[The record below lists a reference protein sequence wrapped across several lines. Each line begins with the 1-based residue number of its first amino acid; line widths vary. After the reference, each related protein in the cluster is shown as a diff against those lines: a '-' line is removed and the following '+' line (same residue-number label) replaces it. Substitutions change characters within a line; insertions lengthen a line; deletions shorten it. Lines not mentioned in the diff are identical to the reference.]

1 LIIKIE
7 TMKNTFLLFTFL
19 ILSASFFAQAPQKMS
34 YQAVIRNSNGALV
47 NSTTVGIKI
56 SIIQGS
62 IAGTIVYSE
71 TQSTTTNANG
81 LASLEIGSGVVISG
95 SFSSINWAAGPLFI
109 KTQTDP
115 TGGTNYT
122 ITGSSQLMSVP
133 YALFSANGTPGPA
146 GPQGLPG
153 TNGTNGA
160 QGPIGLT
167 GAQGQTGPAGPQG
180 LQGLP
185 GTNGTNGAQGPIGLT
200 GAQGQTGPAGATGAQ
215 GIQGETGPAGA
226 DGAVGP
232 AGAQGI
238 QGETGPAGA
247 DGAVGETGATGPQG
261 PAGNDGETGPVGPQG
276 LVGPSAPPAAM
287 NYAQNIGTQVIL
299 TAGDFQDIIS
309 ITLTT
314 SGGPVEVSTYGDAN
328 NPSGPVLGRL
338 QLYRDTIALGNDCWV
353 EGDAT
358 NENQQFG
365 MSVVDEP
372 PAGTH
377 TYTLKANYLQS
388 TTYFGETSGPVIH
401 AIELL
406 GPQGAA
412 STVAGPQGLP
422 GATGPQ
428 GEQGIQGLTGAT
440 GPQGI
445 AGTNGTNG
453 QVGGFTHY
461 LGEAFNGGIIFYLYK
476 GSDGLEHGLIVALT
490 ESTAKWQTTATLV
503 NANRTEDGAYNTTL
517 MTNSPAA
524 TYIAGLGAGWY
535 LPSIDE
541 LGLLYYNRYS
551 AQKGLRTSG
560 NTLLSNTAVYWSSFE
575 FNATSAYDFSFNG
588 GTAFDNT
595 KTGTKPVRGVR
606 AF

>member
-1 LIIKIE
+1 
-7 TMKNTFLLFTFL
+7 MKNTFTLFTFL

-47 NSTTVGIKI
+47 NSTTVGMKI

-71 TQSTTTNANG
+71 TQTATTNANG
-81 LASLEIGSGVVISG
+81 LVSLEIGSGTVISG

-133 YALFSANGTPGPA
+133 YALYSANGTPGPA
-146 GPQGLPG
+146 GPQGLPGTNGTNGEQGPIGLTGATGAQGQTGPAGPQGPQGLPG

-167 GAQGQTGPAGPQG
+167 GAQG
-180 LQGLP
+180 
-185 GTNGTNGAQGPIGLT
+185 
-200 GAQGQTGPAGATGAQ
+200 
-215 GIQGETGPAGA
+215 
-226 DGAVGP
+226 
-232 AGAQGI
+232 
-238 QGETGPAGA
+238 
-247 DGAVGETGATGPQG
+247 
-261 PAGNDGETGPVGPQG
+261 PVGPQG
-276 LVGPSAPPAAM
+276 LVGPSAPPADM

-377 TYTLKANYLQS
+377 IYTLKANFLQS

-406 GPQGAA
+406 GPQGA
-412 STVAGPQGLP
+412 
-422 GATGPQ
+422 
-428 GEQGIQGLTGAT
+428 IGLTGAI
-440 GPQGI
+440 GPQGP
-445 AGTNGTNG
+445 AG
-453 QVGGFTHY
+453 VGGFIHWI
-461 LGEAFNGGIIFYLYK
+461 GQEFGGGVIFHLFK
-476 GSDGLEHGLIVALT
+476 DAQGVEHGLIVDKTDLSTNVWSNVNQIEIVPSAQSSWDGLSNSNAIVGQAGHTSSASALC
-490 ESTAKWQTTATLV
+490 L
-503 NANRTEDGAYNTTL
+503 NL
-517 MTNSPAA
+517 TNGGQSD
-524 TYIAGLGAGWY
+524 WY
-535 LPSIDE
+535 LPSVQE
-541 LGLLYYNRYS
+541 LNMLWNNYYTVARS
-551 AQKGLRTSG
+551 LSQISG
-560 NTLLSNTAVYWSSFE
+560 ATQLQQAAYWSSTETGANVAWSCNFYNG
-575 FNATSAYDFSFNG
+575 FASSLNKGNAAY
-588 GTAFDNT
+588 
-595 KTGTKPVRGVR
+595 VRAVR

>member
-1 LIIKIE
+1 
-7 TMKNTFLLFTFL
+7 MKNTLILFTFL
-19 ILSASFFAQAPQKMS
+19 ILSASSFAQAPQKMS
-34 YQAVIRNSNGALV
+34 YQAVIRNSSGALV
-47 NSTTVGIKI
+47 NSTTVGMKI

-95 SFSSINWAAGPLFI
+95 SFSSINWAAGPFFI

-133 YALFSANGTPGPA
+133 YALFSANGTPGP
-146 GPQGLPG
+146 
-153 TNGTNGA
+153 

-167 GAQGQTGPAGPQG
+167 GAQ
-180 LQGLP
+180 
-185 GTNGTNGAQGPIGLT
+185 
-200 GAQGQTGPAGATGAQ
+200 
-215 GIQGETGPAGA
+215 
-226 DGAVGP
+226 
-232 AGAQGI
+232 
-238 QGETGPAGA
+238 
-247 DGAVGETGATGPQG
+247 
-261 PAGNDGETGPVGPQG
+261 GPVGPQG
-276 LVGPSAPPAAM
+276 LVGPSAPPADM

-377 TYTLKANYLQS
+377 IYTLKANFLQS

-406 GPQGAA
+406 GPQGA
-412 STVAGPQGLP
+412 
-422 GATGPQ
+422 
-428 GEQGIQGLTGAT
+428 IGLTGAI
-440 GPQGI
+440 GPQGP
-445 AGTNGTNG
+445 AG
-453 QVGGFTHY
+453 VGGFIHWI
-461 LGEAFNGGIIFYLYK
+461 GQEFGGGVIFHLFK
-476 GSDGLEHGLIVALT
+476 DAQGVEHGLIVDKTDLSTNVWSNVNQIEIVPSAQSSWDGLSNSNAIVGQAGHTSSASALC
-490 ESTAKWQTTATLV
+490 L
-503 NANRTEDGAYNTTL
+503 NL
-517 MTNSPAA
+517 TNGGQSD
-524 TYIAGLGAGWY
+524 WY
-535 LPSIDE
+535 LPSVQE
-541 LGLLYYNRYS
+541 LNMLWNNYYTVARS
-551 AQKGLRTSG
+551 LSQISG
-560 NTLLSNTAVYWSSFE
+560 ATQLQQAAYWSSTETGANGAWSCNFYNG
-575 FNATSAYDFSFNG
+575 FASSLNKGDAAY
-588 GTAFDNT
+588 
-595 KTGTKPVRGVR
+595 VRAVR

>member
-1 LIIKIE
+1 
-7 TMKNTFLLFTFL
+7 MKNTFTLFTFL

-47 NSTTVGIKI
+47 NSTTVGMKI

-71 TQSTTTNANG
+71 TQTATTNANG
-81 LASLEIGSGVVISG
+81 LVSLEIGSGTVISG

-133 YALFSANGTPGPA
+133 YALYSANGTPGPA
-146 GPQGLPG
+146 GPQGLPGTNGTNGEQGPIGLTGATGAQGQTGPAGPQGPQGLPGTNGTNGAQGPIGLTGATGAQGQTGPAGPQGPQGLPG

-167 GAQGQTGPAGPQG
+167 GAQG
-180 LQGLP
+180 
-185 GTNGTNGAQGPIGLT
+185 
-200 GAQGQTGPAGATGAQ
+200 
-215 GIQGETGPAGA
+215 
-226 DGAVGP
+226 
-232 AGAQGI
+232 
-238 QGETGPAGA
+238 
-247 DGAVGETGATGPQG
+247 
-261 PAGNDGETGPVGPQG
+261 PVGPQG
-276 LVGPSAPPAAM
+276 LVGPSAPPADM

-377 TYTLKANYLQS
+377 IYTLKANFLQS

-406 GPQGAA
+406 GPQGA
-412 STVAGPQGLP
+412 
-422 GATGPQ
+422 
-428 GEQGIQGLTGAT
+428 IGLTGAI
-440 GPQGI
+440 GPQGP
-445 AGTNGTNG
+445 AG
-453 QVGGFTHY
+453 VGGFIHWI
-461 LGEAFNGGIIFYLYK
+461 GQEFGGGVIFHLFK
-476 GSDGLEHGLIVALT
+476 DAQGVEHGLIVDKTDLSTNVWSNVNQIEIVPSAQSSWDGLSNSNAIVGQAGHTSSASALC
-490 ESTAKWQTTATLV
+490 L
-503 NANRTEDGAYNTTL
+503 NL
-517 MTNSPAA
+517 TNGGQSD
-524 TYIAGLGAGWY
+524 WY
-535 LPSIDE
+535 LPSVQE
-541 LGLLYYNRYS
+541 LNMLWNNYYTVARS
-551 AQKGLRTSG
+551 LSQISG
-560 NTLLSNTAVYWSSFE
+560 ATQLQQAAYWSSTETGANGAWSCNFYNG
-575 FNATSAYDFSFNG
+575 FASSLNKGDAAY
-588 GTAFDNT
+588 
-595 KTGTKPVRGVR
+595 VRAVR

>member
-1 LIIKIE
+1 
-7 TMKNTFLLFTFL
+7 MKNTLILFTFL
-19 ILSASFFAQAPQKMS
+19 ILSASSFSQAPQKMS
-34 YQAVIRNSNGALV
+34 YQAVIRNSSGALV

-95 SFSSINWAAGPLFI
+95 SFSSINWAVGPFFI

-133 YALFSANGTPGPA
+133 YALFSANGTPGP
-146 GPQGLPG
+146 
-153 TNGTNGA
+153 

-167 GAQGQTGPAGPQG
+167 GAQ
-180 LQGLP
+180 
-185 GTNGTNGAQGPIGLT
+185 
-200 GAQGQTGPAGATGAQ
+200 
-215 GIQGETGPAGA
+215 
-226 DGAVGP
+226 
-232 AGAQGI
+232 
-238 QGETGPAGA
+238 
-247 DGAVGETGATGPQG
+247 
-261 PAGNDGETGPVGPQG
+261 GPVGPQG
-276 LVGPSAPPAAM
+276 LVGPSATPADM

-299 TAGDFQDIIS
+299 QSGNFQNIIS
-309 ITLTT
+309 VSLTT

-377 TYTLKANYLQS
+377 IYTLKANFLQS

-406 GPQGAA
+406 GPQGA
-412 STVAGPQGLP
+412 
-422 GATGPQ
+422 
-428 GEQGIQGLTGAT
+428 IGLTGAI
-440 GPQGI
+440 GPQGP
-445 AGTNGTNG
+445 AG
-453 QVGGFTHY
+453 VGGFIHWI
-461 LGEAFNGGIIFYLYK
+461 GQEFGGGVIFHLFK
-476 GSDGLEHGLIVALT
+476 DAQGVEHGLIVDKTDLSTNVWSNVNQIEIVPSAQSSWDGLSNSNAIVGQAGHTSSASALC
-490 ESTAKWQTTATLV
+490 L
-503 NANRTEDGAYNTTL
+503 NL
-517 MTNSPAA
+517 TNGGQSD
-524 TYIAGLGAGWY
+524 WY
-535 LPSIDE
+535 LPSVQE
-541 LGLLYYNRYS
+541 LNMLWNNYYTVARS
-551 AQKGLRTSG
+551 LSQISG
-560 NTLLSNTAVYWSSFE
+560 ATQLQQAAYWSSTETGANGAWSCNFYNG
-575 FNATSAYDFSFNG
+575 FASSLNKGNTAY
-588 GTAFDNT
+588 
-595 KTGTKPVRGVR
+595 VR
-606 AF
+606 AVRVF

>member
-1 LIIKIE
+1 
-7 TMKNTFLLFTFL
+7 MKNTLILFTFL
-19 ILSASFFAQAPQKMS
+19 ILSASSFSQAPQKMS
-34 YQAVIRNSNGALV
+34 YQAVIRNSSGALV

-95 SFSSINWAAGPLFI
+95 SFSSINWAVGPFFI

-133 YALFSANGTPGPA
+133 YALFSANGTPGP
-146 GPQGLPG
+146 
-153 TNGTNGA
+153 

-167 GAQGQTGPAGPQG
+167 GAQ
-180 LQGLP
+180 
-185 GTNGTNGAQGPIGLT
+185 
-200 GAQGQTGPAGATGAQ
+200 
-215 GIQGETGPAGA
+215 
-226 DGAVGP
+226 
-232 AGAQGI
+232 
-238 QGETGPAGA
+238 
-247 DGAVGETGATGPQG
+247 
-261 PAGNDGETGPVGPQG
+261 GPVGPQG
-276 LVGPSAPPAAM
+276 LVGPSATPADM
-287 NYAQNIGTQVIL
+287 NYAQNIGAQVIL
-299 TAGDFQDIIS
+299 QSGNFQNIIS
-309 ITLTT
+309 VSLTT

-377 TYTLKANYLQS
+377 IYTLKANFLQS

-406 GPQGAA
+406 GPQGA
-412 STVAGPQGLP
+412 
-422 GATGPQ
+422 
-428 GEQGIQGLTGAT
+428 IGLTGAI
-440 GPQGI
+440 GPQGP
-445 AGTNGTNG
+445 AG
-453 QVGGFTHY
+453 VGGFIHWI
-461 LGEAFNGGIIFYLYK
+461 GQEFGGGVIFHLFK
-476 GSDGLEHGLIVALT
+476 DAQGVEHGLIVDKTDLSTNVWSNVNQIEIVPSAQSSWDGLSNSNAIVGQAGHTSSASALC
-490 ESTAKWQTTATLV
+490 L
-503 NANRTEDGAYNTTL
+503 NL
-517 MTNSPAA
+517 TNGGQSD
-524 TYIAGLGAGWY
+524 WY
-535 LPSIDE
+535 LPSVQE
-541 LGLLYYNRYS
+541 LNMLWNNYYTVARS
-551 AQKGLRTSG
+551 LSQISG
-560 NTLLSNTAVYWSSFE
+560 ATQLQQAAYWSSTETGANGAWSCNFYNG
-575 FNATSAYDFSFNG
+575 FASSLNKGNTAY
-588 GTAFDNT
+588 
-595 KTGTKPVRGVR
+595 VRAVR

>member
-1 LIIKIE
+1 
-7 TMKNTFLLFTFL
+7 MKNTLILFTFL
-19 ILSASFFAQAPQKMS
+19 ILSASSFSQAPQKMS
-34 YQAVIRNSNGALV
+34 YQAVIRNSSGALV
-47 NSTTVGIKI
+47 NSTTVGMKI

-377 TYTLKANYLQS
+377 IYTLKANFLQS

-428 GEQGIQGLTGAT
+428 GIQGETGAT
-440 GPQGI
+440 GPIGLTGPTGPAVGS
-445 AGTNGTNG
+445 AGTVLYVYNDQTCPTGWTKQEINAAIFGGAPVDACWTTNPCLVMYIYNDQTCPSDWTFVNIGAAIING
-453 QVGGFTHY
+453 
-461 LGEAFNGGIIFYLYK
+461 
-476 GSDGLEHGLIVALT
+476 
-490 ESTAKWQTTATLV
+490 
-503 NANRTEDGAYNTTL
+503 
-517 MTNSPAA
+517 
-524 TYIAGLGAGWY
+524 
-535 LPSIDE
+535 
-541 LGLLYYNRYS
+541 
-551 AQKGLRTSG
+551 
-560 NTLLSNTAVYWSSFE
+560 SNT
-575 FNATSAYDFSFNG
+575 
-588 GTAFDNT
+588 
-595 KTGTKPVRGVR
+595 PVDACVKCN
-606 AF
+606 